1 MFINRIM
8 KTINNKSNQTILENE
23 TFTEPVSVKNCEN
36 VSIVNCHFKSNVPD
50 EKQLNLSNCIRCK
63 VINCEFHD
71 KSTKGVALNITGAKT
86 KDNLVEGCK
95 WYRLTYDKGNG
106 GEPLRLGNS
115 EYSHCFFNTTVTNCT
130 FTGLTAD
137 VETIS
142 NKSCGNVIENCTQE
156 NCKSSF
162 VCRHG
167 HTMTIRNCTFIG
179 EGGIRLYGKD
189 NKVQS
194 CTFKDNRTSSGK
206 KTKFPP
212 IQLVNG
218 DTKDDP
224 HKDVQQGQKGD
235 GHATYAQVRNTTIEG
250 NTFENCRVCVVWGR
264 DSRRFKPEGVKFVN
278 NKVIAE
284 EVESVVIEFSGGA
297 GPDGN
302 ELTNNEVVGTKARI
316 DSRIAKAFTGA
327 NIESMVSERT
337 EVEVE
342 EEELRQMEEKP
353 ADLELPEIEQ

>member
-1 MFINRIM
+1 M
-8 KTINNKSNQTILENE
+8 KTISNKSNQTVLENE
-23 TFTEPVSVKNCEN
+23 TFTEPVQIKNCEN
-36 VSIVNCHFKSNVPD
+36 VSIVNCHFTSNEPD
-50 EKQLNLSNCIRCK
+50 QKQLNLSDCIRCK

-86 KDNLVEGCK
+86 KENLIENCK

-115 EYSHCFFNTTVTNCT
+115 EYSHCSFNTTVRNCT

-179 EGGIRLYGKD
+179 EGGIRLYGIN
-189 NKVQS
+189 NKVQN
-194 CTFKDNRTSSGK
+194 CTFRDNRTSSGR

-224 HKDVQQGQKGD
+224 NEDNNVPQGQKGD
-235 GHATYAQVRNTTIEG
+235 GHSTYTQVRNTIVEG
-250 NTFENCRVCVVWGR
+250 NTFENCAVCVVWGR
-264 DSRRFKPEGVKFVN
+264 DDRKFKPEGVKFLN
-278 NKVIAE
+278 NKIIAE
-284 EVESVVIEFSGGA
+284 EVESVVIEFSGG
-297 GPDGN
+297 GEPEGN
-302 ELTNNEVVGTKARI
+302 EFANNEVVGTKARV
-316 DSRIAKAFTGA
+316 DSRISKAFTGA
-327 NIESMVSERT
+327 NIESMVSGRT
-337 EVEVE
+337 EIE
-342 EEELRQMEEKP
+342 EEEKL
-353 ADLELPEIEQ
+353 ADLEQREPELEIEQ

>member
-1 MFINRIM
+1 M
-8 KTINNKSNQTILENE
+8 KTISNKSNETVLENQ
-23 TFTEPVSVKNCEN
+23 TFKEPVAIKNCEN
-36 VSIVNCHFKSNVPD
+36 VSIVNCHFTSNIEG
-50 EKQLNLSNCIRCK
+50 EKQLNLTNCIRCK

-71 KSTKGVALNITGAKT
+71 KSTKGVALNVTGPKT
-86 KDNLVEGCK
+86 KDNLIEGCK
-95 WYRLTYDKGNG
+95 WYKLTYDKGNG

-115 EYSHCFFNTTVTNCT
+115 EYSHCLFNTTVRNCT

-142 NKSCGNVIENCTQE
+142 NKSCGNIIENCTQE

-179 EGGIRLYGKD
+179 EGGIRLYGIN
-189 NKVQS
+189 NKVQN
-194 CTFKDNRTSSGK
+194 CTFRDNRTSSGK

-224 HKDVQQGQKGD
+224 HKNVAQGQKGS
-235 GHATYAQVRNTTIEG
+235 GHHTYTQVRDTVIEG
-250 NTFENCRVCVVWGR
+250 NTFENCAVCVVWGR
-264 DSRRFKPEGVKFVN
+264 DKREFKPEGVKLIN
-278 NKVIAE
+278 NKIIAE

-297 GPDGN
+297 KPEGS
-302 ELTNNEVVGTKARI
+302 EFANNEVVGTKARI
-316 DSRIAKAFTGA
+316 DSRISNGFTAA

-337 EVEVE
+337 ESEVE
-342 EEELRQMEEKP
+342 EDLLQSEEKP
-353 ADLELPEIEQ
+353 ADLEQLEPELEIEQ